1 MPDNTTNNM
10 DKIVTPGEVLGV
22 IEEFSPGE
30 NCFEIDGQVIS
41 ETLGKFKQDKDHLV
55 NIIPCKEAFS
65 PKEGAFALGYVTELR
80 KQIANV
86 TLTHFKFGKKNS
98 LQSIKFTIHAI
109 IHISNVSD
117 RFIRAIH
124 DGVRPG
130 DYILCK
136 VISTSPDYRVSLFGS
151 RDLGVISATCY
162 SCGQEVN
169 HVLKRNLLRCKN
181 CGATQNRV
189 LSSYFGK
196 LENLV

>member
-1 MPDNTTNNM
+1 M
-10 DKIVTPGEVLGV
+10 
-22 IEEFSPGE
+22 
-30 NCFEIDGQVIS
+30 
-41 ETLGKFKQDKDHLV
+41 
-55 NIIPCKEAFS
+55 FS
-65 PKEGAFALGYVTELR
+65 PKEGTIALGYVTELR

-86 TLTHFKFGKKNS
+86 TLTHFKFGPNKK
-98 LQSIKFTIHAI
+98 LESIKFTIKAI

-117 RFIRAIH
+117 RFIRSIH

-136 VISTSPDYRVSLFGS
+136 IIDTTPDYRVSLFGS

-169 HVLKRNLLRCKN
+169 RILKRNLLRCNN

-189 LSSYFGK
+189 LSTYFGK
-196 LENLV
+196 LEKLV